1 MREVEVGTRLD
12 PKAGLSDFGIEEVNE
27 LLRRG
32 GRVVRIEGAGAIF
45 KPLTGTPGQMYFGG
59 FALRVF
65 VEEPTPP
72 ETPDAVPGTS
82 VTDSEPTE

>member
-12 PKAGLSDFGIEEVNE
+12 PKAGLSDFGIDEINE

-32 GRVVRIEGAGAIF
+32 GRVVRFEGAGAIF
-45 KPLTGTPGQMYFGG
+45 KPLPDNQGQMYFGG

-65 VEEPTPP
+65 VEEPVAP
-72 ETPDAVPGTS
+72 EAPD
-82 VTDSEPTE
+82 DEPRAAADRGHM